1 MEQSSINPTD
11 SQVVAVARGDRW
23 QVYRRLQALEI
34 PCCCNGNGSLE
45 VEINSPLAAIQLR
58 SVIKHLTAPRS
69 ELVAELNRCWE
80 LKS

>member
-11 SQVVAVARGDRW
+11 SQVVAVARSDRW

-34 PCCCNGNGSLE
+34 PCCCNGNGGLE
-45 VEINSPLAAIQLR
+45 VELNNPLAAIQLWC
-58 SVIKHLTAPRS
+58 VIKQLTASRS
-69 ELVAELNRCWE
+69 ELVAQLNRCWQ

>member
-1 MEQSSINPTD
+1 MEQSSTNPTD
-11 SQVVAVARGDRW
+11 SQVVAVARSDRW

-45 VEINSPLAAIQLR
+45 VKVISPLAAIQLWC
-58 SVIKHLTAPRS
+58 VIKQLTAPRS
-69 ELVAELNRCWE
+69 ELVAQLNRCWQ